1 MEILDVP
8 QDQLPDACCHL
19 TIYMIEDTD
28 KLSAVPNIIMSQ
40 AMSPFAKLLLPLL
53 KLRVCDSL

>member
-1 MEILDVP
+1 MAPSLTRYDLPSPKMEILDVP

-28 KLSAVPNIIMSQ
+28 KLSAVPNIIMS
-40 AMSPFAKLLLPLL
+40 
-53 KLRVCDSL
+53 